1 MAPPQRATVGAS
13 KQPKYPVDDDIYKA
27 RALLANGA
35 LVAGLEVEGRTT
47 SREIGCC
54 ACKKT
59 FRVHVSDCLE
69 DELERIVRWELFTD
83 CTECFLKHYRERLPP
98 FSPRPAELSSVQYD
112 QSTRE
117 AANEA
122 SSQVAV
128 DREMTNRQGQQNQ
141 VSGFDRY
148 FHQFFEAKKAAI
160 LGPLQRAWDTEWA
173 LSDKQVSEK
182 KLGWEKLC
190 EPVQTFLAA
199 QAEEDEG
206 AKVLFFVDVDGDPQL
221 ELRPAPRRFYANVKK
236 LRPEEGTMVL
246 DKGKARVSGKK
257 GAAATS
263 DQLTPHPIHVP
274 EVSSGHQYTMALA
287 EDEVAAM
294 RFQLQAS
301 GRISGN
307 DGLASSKSD
316 HTGLTAKLEG
326 TKMASSFKNLRSDFL
341 DQTILE

>member
-1 MAPPQRATVGAS
+1 MAPPQLATVGAS

-54 ACKKT
+54 AYDMSI
-59 FRVHVSDCLE
+59 RVHVSACLE

-98 FSPRPAELSSVQYD
+98 FSPRPEELPSVQYD
-112 QSTRE
+112 QFTLE

-128 DREMTNRQGQQNQ
+128 DREMMNQHGQQNQ
-141 VSGFDRY
+141 VSDFDWY

-160 LGPLQRAWDTEWA
+160 LGPQQRTWDNEWA

-182 KLGWEKLC
+182 MLGWEKLC

-199 QAEEDEG
+199 QAEEDKKV
-206 AKVLFFVDVDGDPQL
+206 KVLFFVDVDGDPQL
-221 ELRPAPRRFYANVKK
+221 ELHPAPRLVYANVKE
-236 LRPEEGTMVL
+236 LVPDEGIMVL
-246 DKGKARVSGKK
+246 DKGKARVSDKK

-263 DQLTPHPIHVP
+263 EQLTPHPIHVP
-274 EVSSGHQYTMALA
+274 EVSSGHHHTMALA

-301 GRISGN
+301 GKISGN
-307 DGLASSKSD
+307 GGPASSKSE

-341 DQTILE
+341 EQTILE

>member
-1 MAPPQRATVGAS
+1 MS
-13 KQPKYPVDDDIYKA
+13 I
-27 RALLANGA
+27 
-35 LVAGLEVEGRTT
+35 
-47 SREIGCC
+47 
-54 ACKKT
+54 
-59 FRVHVSDCLE
+59 RVHVSACLE
-69 DELERIVRWELFTD
+69 DELGRIVRWELFTE

-112 QSTRE
+112 QFTRE

-128 DREMTNRQGQQNQ
+128 DREMTNRHGQQNQ

-160 LGPLQRAWDTEWA
+160 LGALQRAWDIEWA

-199 QAEEDEG
+199 QAEEDKK
-206 AKVLFFVDVDGDPQL
+206 AKVLFFVDVDGDPHL
-221 ELRPAPRRFYANVKK
+221 EMHPTPRCVYPNVEE
-236 LRPEEGTMVL
+236 LVPEEGIMVL
-246 DKGKARVSGKK
+246 DKGKAGVSDKK

-263 DQLTPHPIHVP
+263 DQLMPHPTYVP
-274 EVSSGHQYTMALA
+274 EISSGHHHTMALT

-294 RFQLQAS
+294 GFQLQAS
-301 GRISGN
+301 GKISGN
-307 DGLASSKSD
+307 GGPASSKSD